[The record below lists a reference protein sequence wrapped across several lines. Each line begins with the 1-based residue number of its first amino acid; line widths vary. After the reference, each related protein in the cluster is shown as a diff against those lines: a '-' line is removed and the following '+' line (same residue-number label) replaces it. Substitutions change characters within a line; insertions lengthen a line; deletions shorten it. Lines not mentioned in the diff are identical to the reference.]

1 MKFRVMD
8 IKLIPAIKY
17 YVTNLASVH
26 KHFREMLRFNMV
38 LSMWFLF
45 VVLPTNCALELGAKW
60 IFNFVNVLIQEVGT
74 LNGTN
79 YWGHVKLPRISVVQ
93 WHVHW
98 QTIFTL
104 KRFSTVMTIIVKLAR
119 EMDTFEMIPN
129 IVYVRILFST
139 KCTAIESLALL

>member
-17 YVTNLASVH
+17 DVTNLASVH
-26 KHFREMLRFNMV
+26 EHFREMLRFNMV

-74 LNGTN
+74 LNGT
-79 YWGHVKLPRISVVQ
+79 Y
-93 WHVHW
+93 
-98 QTIFTL
+98 
-104 KRFSTVMTIIVKLAR
+104 
-119 EMDTFEMIPN
+119 
-129 IVYVRILFST
+129 Y
-139 KCTAIESLALL
+139 